1 MTTNETPAQEELQQ
15 VPLPSGWKEIQAEV
29 VYVTTLGLR
38 VRFGKKQ
45 IRLAK
50 RYDSR
55 GRHLKVIEN
64 GRVATEKDEGLVPSQ
79 ESGYELKSKALGRGV
94 GHHRFHAFYDGDVL
108 YFPGKHT
115 NYKR

>member
-1 MTTNETPAQEELQQ
+1 MTTKQTPSQEEQQQ
-15 VPLPSGWKEIQAEV
+15 VPLPTSWKQIQAEV
-29 VYVTTLGLR
+29 VYVTSLGVR
-38 VRFGKKQ
+38 VRFGKRQ

-55 GRHLKVIEN
+55 GRHLKAIKN